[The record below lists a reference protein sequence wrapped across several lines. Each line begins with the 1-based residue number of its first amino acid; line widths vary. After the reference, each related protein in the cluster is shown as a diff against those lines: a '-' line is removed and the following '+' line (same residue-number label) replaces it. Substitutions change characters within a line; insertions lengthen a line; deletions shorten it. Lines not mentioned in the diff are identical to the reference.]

1 MRPILSVHGYITGLV
16 FATVLPF
23 LVFSGLLVYRA
34 ATTEQSLMTRS
45 MREAADIAADSINRR
60 VLTLAS
66 LAESIADARTLQV
79 GDLPMF
85 RNRWSRQVQRDG
97 MNLVLYDPAGQQL
110 INTAVPEGTPLPS
123 DPDAIKRVL
132 VTGEMEITGL
142 TVTAPSGKY
151 DVSINVPVR
160 RDDKIVFVLSL
171 QILNVISSVIG
182 EQTREERG
190 TTLFDRQQ
198 LVIYR
203 ARGVDRFIGSTASRE
218 FAIATEG
225 RDTGSYL
232 TRSLENV
239 PIYVAFARVETT
251 GWIVTISVPKEVL
264 FSIATHSLY
273 RLMTLGI
280 CMLILGA
287 IAAWAIGNSIAGSVS
302 RLSRLATSIGSD
314 MSGEKPLV
322 TNIREVNEVASS
334 IQAAAET
341 LQLQARQRERV
352 TIALQAEIERRQRTE
367 QQLIQ
372 AQKMEALGQLTGGI
386 AHDFNNLLG
395 IIVGSLDILRG
406 HWEGDPKGRQ
416 FAEEALKAAMHGS
429 ELITQMLAFARR
441 QPLVPKRCDLNQVI
455 GDFSRLLTRTVG
467 EDIVLDLH
475 LTPGV
480 WPVLVDRVQLEAA
493 IANLTTNAR
502 HAMPGGGVVTI
513 STSNTTLDEAYA
525 ATHVDVTPGDYV
537 LIEVR
542 DTGVGIPP
550 EILNRIF
557 EPFFTTKEPGQGTG
571 LGLSMVFGFL
581 KQSGGHISVESEP
594 GKGTTF
600 RLYLPPHRLVEEPE
614 PPSAAPRSG
623 PSRNETILI
632 VEDNTALRQ
641 VLTSQLSDGGYKVL
655 TAADGN
661 AALDLISRE
670 QVIDLVLTDI
680 IMPGGMNGH
689 ELARLATHLRP
700 NLKIILMSGYSGE
713 AARPTPGTAGLPFL
727 RKPYRREELLDLV
740 RKTLNA

>member
-1 MRPILSVHGYITGLV
+1 MRPILSVHSYITGLV

-23 LVFSGLLVYRA
+23 LVFSGLLVYRT
-34 ATTEQSLMTRS
+34 ATTEQALMTRA
-45 MREAADIAADSINRR
+45 MRESADIAADSVNRR
-60 VLTLAS
+60 VLTLVSFAQ
-66 LAESIADARTLQV
+66 SIGDARTLQV
-79 GDLPMF
+79 DDLRTF
-85 RNRWSRQVQRDG
+85 RTRWSREVERDG
-97 MNLVLYDPAGQQL
+97 MSLVLYDATGQQL
-110 INTAVPEGTPLPS
+110 INTSVPEGTPLPS

-132 VTGEMEITGL
+132 VSGEMEITGL
-142 TVTAPSGKY
+142 TVTSPSGKY
-151 DVSINVPVR
+151 DVSINLPVR
-160 RDDKIVFVLSL
+160 RDDKIVYVLSL
-171 QILNVISSVIG
+171 QILNVISSVIS

-190 TTLFDRQQ
+190 TTLFDRQK

-203 ARGVDRFIGSTASRE
+203 ARGVNRFIGSTASSE
-218 FAIATEG
+218 FTIATEG

-251 GWIVTISVPKEVL
+251 GWVITMSVPKEVL

-273 RLMTLGI
+273 RLLTLGV
-280 CMLILGA
+280 CMLVLGG

-302 RLSRLATSIGSD
+302 RLSRLATTIGSD
-314 MSGEKPLV
+314 MAGEKPLV
-322 TNIREVNEVASS
+322 TNIREVNEVATS

-352 TIALQAEIERRQRTE
+352 TVALQGEIERRQRTE

-372 AQKMEALGQLTGGI
+372 AQKMEALGKLTGGI

-406 HWEGDPKGRQ
+406 QWENDPRGRQ

-429 ELITQMLAFARR
+429 ELISQMLAFARR

-455 GDFSRLLTRTVG
+455 GDFSRLLNRTVG
-467 EDIVLDLH
+467 EDIVIELH

-513 STSNTTLDEAYA
+513 TTSNTTLDQAYA

-542 DTGVGIPP
+542 DSGVGIPP
-550 EILNRIF
+550 DIMNRIF

-581 KQSGGHISVESEP
+581 KQSGGHISVDSEL

-600 RLYLPPHRLVEEPE
+600 RLYLPPHRQAEEPV
-614 PPSAAPRSG
+614 APERAPLNTDG
-623 PSRNETILI
+623 QNETILA
-632 VEDNTALRQ
+632 VEDNDALRQ
-641 VLTSQLSDGGYKVL
+641 VLVSQLTDAGYLVL
-655 TAADGN
+655 TAANGHE
-661 AALDLISRE
+661 ALDIISRDE
-670 QVIDLVLTDI
+670 GIDLLITDI
-680 IMPGGMNGH
+680 IMPAGMNGH
-689 ELARLATHLRP
+689 ELARLAAHLRP
-700 NLKIILMSGYSGE
+700 GLKIILISGYSGN
-713 AARPTPGTAGLPFL
+713 AARPTAGTADLPFL
-727 RKPYRREELLDLV
+727 RKPYRREELLQLV
-740 RKTLNA
+740 RKTLVG